1 MGLTKLAIRG
11 ARQHNLKNISVE
23 IPRNTLTVITGL
35 SGSGK
40 SSLAFD
46 TIYAEGQRRSVESLS
61 VYARQ
66 FLDQMERPEV
76 DVIEDL
82 SLANWYGAKIQ
93 RNVTLLQRLSGHPKP
108 ANEKARDIDSDGS
121 PYRLLRYEQCLER
134 SEETTSFGTREAR
147 MALAAHRASHWC
159 TSRNSRRLPEG
170 GGDRGTTTGWLG
182 TASTGKTG
190 QRGDHRLW
198 PADFTSD
205 S

>member
-1 MGLTKLAIRG
+1 M
-11 ARQHNLKNISVE
+11 
-23 IPRNTLTVITGL
+23 TVIWFPRVNL
-35 SGSGK
+35 N
-40 SSLAFD
+40 LAGAD
-46 TIYAEGQRRSVESLS
+46 ASYSKGPGVQLKVRVNSVQRRLNASV
-61 VYARQ
+61 VTQ
-66 FLDQMERPEV
+66 NRPM
-76 DVIEDL
+76 
-82 SLANWYGAKIQ
+82 
-93 RNVTLLQRLSGHPKP
+93 RVTSKP

-190 QRGDHRLW
+190 QRGDHR
-198 PADFTSD
+198 PR
-205 S
+205 

>member
-1 MGLTKLAIRG
+1 MTPREG
-11 ARQHNLKNISVE
+11 ALSPYGPDQTGNPGRAAAQPEKHQRR

-108 ANEKARDIDSDGS
+108 ANEGH
-121 PYRLLRYEQCLER
+121 L
-134 SEETTSFGTREAR
+134 
-147 MALAAHRASHWC
+147 
-159 TSRNSRRLPEG
+159 
-170 GGDRGTTTGWLG
+170 
-182 TASTGKTG
+182 KTG
-190 QRGDHRLW
+190 QRESPGH
-198 PADFTSD
+198 
-205 S
+205 

>member
-1 MGLTKLAIRG
+1 MGQSALA
-11 ARQHNLKNISVE
+11 LE
-23 IPRNTLTVITGL
+23 RNSKDWTAVHFYR
-35 SGSGK
+35 
-40 SSLAFD
+40 SSLRMHCLPTSAGRHRKMSTGRNKKPPAKPD
-46 TIYAEGQRRSVESLS
+46 RYLRGGIYWVNLPTQNIGEVTDGKQRTSV
-61 VYARQ
+61 VTQ
-66 FLDQMERPEV
+66 NRPM
-76 DVIEDL
+76 
-82 SLANWYGAKIQ
+82 
-93 RNVTLLQRLSGHPKP
+93 RVTSKP

-190 QRGDHRLW
+190 QRGDHR
-198 PADFTSD
+198 PRCGKS
-205 S
+205 SRR

>member
-1 MGLTKLAIRG
+1 MDPMPFRLHI
-11 ARQHNLKNISVE
+11 NLCPDGQPE
-23 IPRNTLTVITGL
+23 IP
-35 SGSGK
+35 
-40 SSLAFD
+40 
-46 TIYAEGQRRSVESLS
+46 SV
-61 VYARQ
+61 VTQ
-66 FLDQMERPEV
+66 NRPM
-76 DVIEDL
+76 
-82 SLANWYGAKIQ
+82 
-93 RNVTLLQRLSGHPKP
+93 RVTSKP

-190 QRGDHRLW
+190 QRGDHR
-198 PADFTSD
+198 PR
-205 S
+205 

>member
-1 MGLTKLAIRG
+1 MSRKASSTRVSRDTDGNLCKAVWQP
-11 ARQHNLKNISVE
+11 ARFGIPLFPSVVTQ
-23 IPRNTLTVITGL
+23 N
-35 SGSGK
+35 
-40 SSLAFD
+40 
-46 TIYAEGQRRSVESLS
+46 
-61 VYARQ
+61 
-66 FLDQMERPEV
+66 RPM
-76 DVIEDL
+76 
-82 SLANWYGAKIQ
+82 
-93 RNVTLLQRLSGHPKP
+93 RVTSKP

-190 QRGDHRLW
+190 QRGDHR
-198 PADFTSD
+198 PR
-205 S
+205 